1 MVEFKEGDIF
11 DSECQTIVNTINC
24 VGVMGKGIALAFKE
38 RFPAMYQK
46 YRQHCDNRLIHIGV
60 LWLYKSTGR
69 WVLNFPT
76 KEHWRNPSKYEYLE
90 RGLEKFLLTYKE
102 KGITSIAFPL
112 LGTDNGGLDKEKVKK
127 LMVRY
132 LSKVDI
138 PVEIW
143 EYKV

>member
-1 MVEFKEGDIF
+1 MVVLREGDIF
-11 DSECQTIVNTINC
+11 DSECQTLVNTINC
-24 VGVMGKGIALAFKE
+24 VGAMGKGIALAFKE

-46 YRQHCDNRLIHIGV
+46 YREHCDNRLFHIGV
-60 LWLYKSTGR
+60 LWLYKTPGI

-76 KEHWRNPSKYEYLE
+76 KKHWKNPSKYEYLE
-90 RGLEKFLLTYKE
+90 RGLEKFLLTYKD

-112 LGTDNGGLDKEKVKK
+112 LGTHNGGLDKDKVYK
-127 LMVRY
+127 LMIKH